1 MSLLEL
7 SEIGLSKL
15 NEFQKNVL
23 DECLS
28 KESGGISLALGSGKT
43 LLSIVLSIIQVKQ
56 SGHNSI
62 LVVVSKTLI
71 ENWVNEIK
79 KFFGDSLK
87 YIILHQE
94 YTKLNDFELSKE
106 RLNFIIITPETLTKS
121 FKDNGI
127 KEKFLTYQVINE
139 GRFNEHVVIRY
150 NKPTRPYSNVDKGL
164 GLLYSISWGCI
175 IVDEVQK
182 YTNITSD
189 RCRAIGSLCSLYR
202 WVLS

>member
-15 NEFQKNVL
+15 NSFQKNVL

-43 LLSIVLSIIQVKQ
+43 LLSIVLSILQVKK

-62 LVVVSKTLI
+62 LVIVSKTLI

-94 YTKLNDFELSKE
+94 YTKLNDFELVKD
-106 RLNFIIITPETLTKS
+106 RLNFVIITPETLTKS

-127 KEKFLTYQVINE
+127 KEKFLN
-139 GRFNEHVVIRY
+139 N
-150 NKPTRPYSNVDKGL
+150 N
-164 GLLYSISWGCI
+164 GLLI
-175 IVDEVQK
+175 IERIK
-182 YTNITSD
+182 
-189 RCRAIGSLCSLYR
+189 
-202 WVLS
+202 